1 MSVIQNIRTKYAKL
15 AGGVIAVALV
25 AFILMD
31 ALSSRVNNLFGN
43 DTSVVT
49 VNGEEVDYVEYSR
62 KIQNYETLYAA
73 NQELTDNL
81 RTQIKEQS
89 LAELVNGILIEEE
102 AEKLGL
108 TVTDNEKKDMIY
120 GPNPDQAVRSYQPF
134 MNRETN
140 RFDPQYVKLFE
151 EQADQLD
158 PTGKAGQHWEAMKA
172 YIVNNSLTKK
182 YNMML
187 NAGVYLPTYMVKQKL
202 DNQNEMASINY
213 VTVSY
218 ESIKDEEIQVSDDEM
233 KAYMKKHKEQYSNE
247 YDTRG
252 IEYVAFRVL
261 PQAEDTARALGV
273 LQDIKS
279 DFATA
284 KDNESFVNRN
294 SEESYAG
301 NYVMK
306 ANYRSFY
313 SDSIFN
319 TPTGSVYGPY
329 FENGNY
335 KLVKVV
341 DKKQY
346 PDTVVCRHILIKTAE
361 RGQIVA
367 VDSVV
372 ENTMDSVVNAI
383 KSGAS
388 FSEMV
393 AKYSQDQGSIEN
405 GGEYTF
411 PFTQK
416 TGLSKE
422 FGDFIF
428 DGKKGETKVVKV
440 ENSNYSG
447 YHYIEIL
454 QQKNFKEALQL
465 ATVTKALYAGDN
477 TENEVYARAAEFASN
492 NSTAEA
498 FDKATE
504 DPKVQKLLADNI
516 RVSDFTIPGLA
527 NSREIIKWT
536 YDAEV
541 GDVSPV
547 FSVPGSYVVAKLT
560 KTQEKGLKELNEEIK
575 SSVSVLVKA
584 EKKADMISERYKSAT
599 SLQDIA
605 QKASQEVGS
614 VDSFRSSTSFVGPI
628 GYEPKVAGYTFYK
641 GLQPNKLSPAIPGQ
655 NGVYYISVK
664 GRFSSNE
671 SIDSMR
677 ISGQRIAEQGQ
688 IANTVG
694 SQVVEALIKKSDVK
708 YNGNNL

>member
-49 VNGEEVDYVEYSR
+49 VNGEEVEYVEYSR

-89 LAELVNGILIEEE
+89 LSELVNNILVQEE

-108 TVTDNEKKDMIY
+108 TVTETEKKDMIY

-134 MNRETN
+134 QNRETN

-151 EQADQLD
+151 QQADQLD
-158 PTGKAGQHWEAMKA
+158 PTGKAGQHWEAMKN

-182 YNMML
+182 YNMMV
-187 NAGVYLPTYMVKQKL
+187 NAGVYLPMFMVKDKIDGQY
-202 DNQNEMASINY
+202 EMASIDY
-213 VTVSY
+213 VSVPYETINDEDVKVS
-218 ESIKDEEIQVSDDEM
+218 DEEI
-233 KAYMKKHKEQYSNE
+233 KKYMKEHKEQYSNE
-247 YDTRG
+247 YSTRS
-252 IEYVAFRVL
+252 IEYVSFRVL
-261 PQAEDTARALGV
+261 PRAEDTARALGV
-273 LQDIKS
+273 LEEIKT
-279 DFATA
+279 DFANA

-301 NYVMK
+301 SYVMK

-313 SDSIFN
+313 ADSIFN
-319 TPTGSVYGPY
+319 TSVGNVYGPY
-329 FENGNY
+329 FENGSY

-346 PDTVVCRHILIKTAE
+346 PDSVKCRHILIKTAD
-361 RGQIVA
+361 RGQPIA
-367 VDSVV
+367 ADSTVK
-372 ENTMDSVVNAI
+372 TRMDSVASAI

-388 FSEMV
+388 FAQMV
-393 AKYSQDQGSIEN
+393 TQYSQDPGSVDK

-411 PFTQK
+411 AFTQK
-416 TGLSKE
+416 SGLSKE

-428 DGKKGETKVVKV
+428 NGKTGETKIVKV

-447 YHYIEIL
+447 YHFIEIL
-454 QQKNFKEALQL
+454 DQKNFKEALQL
-465 ATVTKALYAGDN
+465 ATITKALYAGDN
-477 TENEVYARAAEFASN
+477 TENDVYARAAEFASS

-504 DPKVQKLLADNI
+504 DPKVQKLVADNI
-516 RVSDFTIPGLA
+516 KVSDFTIPGLA
-527 NSREIIKWT
+527 NSREIIRWV
-536 YDAEV
+536 YEAEV
-541 GDVSPV
+541 NEVSSV

-560 KTQEKGLKELNEEIK
+560 KIQPKGLKELNDELRNSI
-575 SSVSVLVKA
+575 SVVVKA
-584 EKKADMISERYKSAT
+584 EKKADMISEKYKSAS
-599 SLQDIA
+599 SLQAIA
-605 QKASQEVGS
+605 QQSNQEVS
-614 VDSFRSSTSFVGPI
+614 TVDSFRRSSSFIGPI
-628 GYEPKVAGYTFYK
+628 GYEPKVAGYAFYN
-641 GLQPNKLSPAIPGQ
+641 GLDKNKISPAIAGQ
-655 NGVYYISVK
+655 NGVYYISLK
-664 GRFSSNE
+664 SRFQSAEARDSSMIKN
-671 SIDSMR
+671 
-677 ISGQRIAEQGQ
+677 QRIAEQGQ
-688 IANTVG
+688 VANTVS
-694 SQVVEALIKKSDVK
+694 SQIVEALIKKSDVE

>member
-49 VNGEEVDYVEYSR
+49 VNGEEVEYVEYSR

-89 LAELVNGILIEEE
+89 LSELVNNILVEEE

-108 TVTDNEKKDMIY
+108 TVTETEKKDMIY

-134 MNRETN
+134 QNRETN

-151 EQADQLD
+151 QQADQLD
-158 PTGKAGQHWEAMKA
+158 PTGKAGQHWEAMKN

-182 YNMML
+182 YNMMI
-187 NAGVYLPTYMVKQKL
+187 NAGVYLPMFMVKDKIDGQY
-202 DNQNEMASINY
+202 EMASIDY
-213 VTVSY
+213 VSVPYETINDEDVKVS
-218 ESIKDEEIQVSDDEM
+218 DEEI
-233 KAYMKKHKEQYSNE
+233 KKYMKEHKEQYSNE
-247 YDTRG
+247 YSTRS
-252 IEYVAFRVL
+252 IEYVSFRVL
-261 PQAEDTARALGV
+261 PRAEDTARALGV
-273 LQDIKS
+273 LEEIKT
-279 DFATA
+279 DFANA

-301 NYVMK
+301 SYVMK

-313 SDSIFN
+313 ADSIFN
-319 TPTGSVYGPY
+319 TSVGNVYGPY
-329 FENGNY
+329 FENGSY

-346 PDTVVCRHILIKTAE
+346 PDSVKCRHILIKTAD
-361 RGQIVA
+361 RGQPIA
-367 VDSVV
+367 ADSTVK
-372 ENTMDSVVNAI
+372 TRMDSVASAI

-388 FSEMV
+388 FAQMV
-393 AKYSQDQGSIEN
+393 TQYSQDPGSVDK

-411 PFTQK
+411 AFTQK
-416 TGLSKE
+416 SGLSKE

-428 DGKKGETKVVKV
+428 NGKTGETKIVKV

-447 YHYIEIL
+447 YHFIEIL
-454 QQKNFKEALQL
+454 DQKNFKEALQL
-465 ATVTKALYAGDN
+465 ATITKALYAGDN
-477 TENEVYARAAEFASN
+477 TENDVYARAAEFASS

-504 DPKVQKLLADNI
+504 DPKVQKLVAENI
-516 RVSDFTIPGLA
+516 KVSDFTIPGLA
-527 NSREIIKWT
+527 NSREIIRWV
-536 YDAEV
+536 YEAEV
-541 GDVSPV
+541 DEISSV

-560 KTQEKGLKELNEEIK
+560 KVQPKGLKELNDELRNSI
-575 SSVSVLVKA
+575 SVVVKA
-584 EKKADMISERYKSAT
+584 EKKADMISEKYKSAS
-599 SLQDIA
+599 SLQAIA
-605 QKASQEVGS
+605 QQSNQEVS
-614 VDSFRSSTSFVGPI
+614 TVDSFRRSSSFIGPI
-628 GYEPKVAGYTFYK
+628 GYEPKVAGYAFYK
-641 GLQPNKLSPAIPGQ
+641 GLDKNKISPAIAGQ
-655 NGVYYISVK
+655 SGVYYISLK
-664 GRFSSNE
+664 GRFQSAEARDSSMIKN
-671 SIDSMR
+671 
-677 ISGQRIAEQGQ
+677 QRIAEQGQ
-688 IANTVG
+688 VANTVS
-694 SQVVEALIKKSDVK
+694 SQIGEALIKKSDVE